1 MGKRSDTLETTLLAL
16 EVLNRIPRNRRTT
29 ATELHKQLQE
39 AGIERDKRSIERL
52 LERLSRHFDI
62 ERDDRSRP
70 YGYRWMN
77 HAKGLAVPNLTPQE
91 SLLLRLAEE
100 QLRHLLPPR
109 LMKSME
115 GFFAQARRNLGS
127 DGRAALEREW
137 PGKVRVVADSL
148 QLLPPKVASGAFET
162 VSNALYANRWLTLD
176 YRNAAGK
183 TDRHEVM
190 PLGLAQQ
197 GPRLYL
203 ICRFKG
209 YDDNRNLA
217 MHRILSARGSTL
229 GFDRPADFDLK
240 QYEEDGHFGFGH
252 GQRVHL
258 SFRIDHDYGA
268 MLRETPLSL
277 DQKLKMLD
285 DGWLQVSA
293 TVVNSGHLDWW
304 LRAFGDKVS
313 HIRKRRIASA
323 QVMHHGKRGSSEHQ

>member
-16 EVLNRIPRNRRTT
+16 ELLNRIPRGQRTT
-29 ATELHKQLQE
+29 AAQLHQQLRD
-39 AGIERDKRSIERL
+39 AGIDRNKRSIERL
-52 LERLSRHFDI
+52 LDMLSANFEI
-62 ERDDRSRP
+62 ERDDRSKP
-70 YGYRWMN
+70 YSYRWLD
-77 HAKGLAVPNLTPQE
+77 HARGLAAPRLTPKE

-100 QLRHLLPPR
+100 QLKYLLPPR

-115 GFFAQARRNLGS
+115 GFFAQARYNLGS
-127 DGRAALEREW
+127 DRQAVLEREW
-137 PGKVRVVADSL
+137 PGKIRVVADSL
-148 QLLPPKVASGAFET
+148 QLLPPKVAPGVFET
-162 VSNALYANRWLTLD
+162 VSDALYANRWLTLD

-217 MHRILSARGSTL
+217 IHRILSARGSTL

-252 GQRVHL
+252 GQRVRL

-268 MLRETPLSL
+268 ILRETPLSL
-277 DQKLKMLD
+277 DQKLKTLD
-285 DGWLQVSA
+285 DDWLQVSA

-313 HIRKRRIASA
+313 HIRKRRIR
-323 QVMHHGKRGSSEHQ
+323 QEQ